1 MGMETLVA
9 FAIIA
14 GIIFA
19 GFFGEILFK
28 RLGIPSVLLLFA
40 VGYMLGPVMHQLDTD
55 MLQNIDYI
63 VGPLALVILLFEGG
77 MDLNIYRLVHESGRG
92 VLMAILVT
100 VLSMLVTGVIWV
112 ALGHSF
118 MMGAVLGAI
127 VGGTTSSMVTSIAG
141 GIKVS
146 EKARQCL
153 IIESALTDVL
163 TVIITIAVMGI
174 IITGNASVQG
184 TGKEILGNFAIGA
197 LIGGFLGLA
206 WIALSR
212 RLRSINFFYML
223 TMAVLLFGYIL
234 SEYFGGSGAISALVM
249 GIMLGN
255 YKEIAKMLRINGID
269 EGSDLFAF
277 QREVGFLVR
286 TFYFV
291 YMGSLIV
298 IGGTAAFLLSLAI
311 MAGLILARWV
321 STQIATFRSDLSGHK
336 SYINVM
342 MPRGLATAVMS
353 GYPALV
359 LYENRDSIAAD
370 VYNSLSSQAGMFVEI
385 SFFVIVVS
393 VILTS
398 IGLLFVKRGDAARDR
413 KARETSEEVERRA
426 AARKEE
432 ADGGEDEGG
441 QDAGSGGQDIESG
454 PDSQEEGE
462 TFGRENKEGAKKQK
476 GR

>member
-1 MGMETLVA
+1 MGMETLIA
-9 FAIIA
+9 FMIIS

-40 VGYMLGPVMHQLDTD
+40 VGYMLGPVMHQ
-55 MLQNIDYI
+55 IDLETLKGVEYI

-77 MDLNIYRLVHESGRG
+77 MDLNIYKLIHESGRG
-92 VLMAILVT
+92 VLMAVLVT
-100 VLSMLVTGVIWV
+100 ITSMLVTGGIWV
-112 ALGHSF
+112 ALGHDF
-118 MMGAVLGAI
+118 MMGAILGAI
-127 VGGTTSSMVTSIAG
+127 VGGTTSSMVTAIAG

-146 EKARQCL
+146 EKAKQCL

-163 TVIITIAVMGI
+163 TVVLTIALMGVV
-174 IITGNASVQG
+174 ITGSASVQG

-197 LIGGFLGLA
+197 AIGGLFGLA

-212 RLRSINFFYML
+212 QLRTINFFYML
-223 TMAVLLFGYIL
+223 TVAVLLFAYMV

-255 YKEIAKMLRINGID
+255 YKEIAKMLRVKGID
-269 EGSDLFAF
+269 EDAELFGF
-277 QREVGFLVR
+277 QREIGFLVR

-311 MAGLILARWV
+311 MAGLVAARWI
-321 STQIATFRSDLSGHK
+321 SAQISTFRSDLAEYK
-336 SYINVM
+336 SYINIM

-359 LYENRDSIAAD
+359 LYQNKDAIAAN
-370 VYNSLSSQAGMFVEI
+370 VYNALSAQANMFIEI
-385 SFFVIVVS
+385 SFFVIIISVV
-393 VILTS
+393 LTA
-398 IGLLFVKRGDAARDR
+398 IGLFVLKRMEIMDEAHG
-413 KARETSEEVERRA
+413 
-426 AARKEE
+426 KEE
-432 ADGGEDEGG
+432 EKPAAEAER
-441 QDAGSGGQDIESG
+441 
-454 PDSQEEGE
+454 PTEEEAPKEE
-462 TFGRENKEGAKKQK
+462 TG
-476 GR
+476 